1 MTVTPRT
8 STLQLRRL
16 TAGDEDQVRE
26 AERELAAD
34 GFEFLAGH
42 GGRPFAEQLAALDAE
57 ARGTDLPAGRV
68 PATFLVGVVDGV
80 IVGRVSVRHRL
91 NAWLAQHGGHI
102 GYAVRPAYRR
112 QGHATALLRAGL
124 AHCADLGIDR
134 ALVTCADTNVA
145 SARTIERCG
154 GVLQDVIDRHDNRP
168 LRRYL
173 VPTALL
179 AVGSRG

>member
-1 MTVTPRT
+1 MTATPGT
-8 STLQLRRL
+8 SRLVLRPLTL
-16 TAGDEDQVRE
+16 GDEDQVRA

-42 GGRPFAEQLAALDAE
+42 GGRPFAEQVAALDAE
-57 ARGTDLPAGRV
+57 ARGTDLPEGWV

-91 NAWLAQHGGHI
+91 NAWLAQYGGHI

-124 AHCADLGIDR
+124 VHCAALGIDQ

-145 SARTIERCG
+145 SARTIEGCG
-154 GVLQDVIDRHDNRP
+154 GALQDVVDGDDGRP
-168 LRRYL
+168 TRRYL
-173 VPTALL
+173 IPTALP
-179 AVGSRG
+179 AAG